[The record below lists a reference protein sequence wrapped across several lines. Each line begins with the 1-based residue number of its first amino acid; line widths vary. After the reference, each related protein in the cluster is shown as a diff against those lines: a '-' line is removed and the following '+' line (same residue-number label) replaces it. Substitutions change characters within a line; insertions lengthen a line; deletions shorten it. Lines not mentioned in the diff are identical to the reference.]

1 MNDTLYF
8 LTLVTTCIIPMQ
20 TLTGL
25 YGMNFVKP
33 DGTPNMPELTWEHGY
48 EGFWVM
54 SFCFTAFLL
63 LVMHYKFGL
72 HRGRVKPRHSHPGGA
87 PRKWSIF

>member
-54 SFCFTAFLL
+54 SFC
-63 LVMHYKFGL
+63 
-72 HRGRVKPRHSHPGGA
+72 
-87 PRKWSIF
+87 